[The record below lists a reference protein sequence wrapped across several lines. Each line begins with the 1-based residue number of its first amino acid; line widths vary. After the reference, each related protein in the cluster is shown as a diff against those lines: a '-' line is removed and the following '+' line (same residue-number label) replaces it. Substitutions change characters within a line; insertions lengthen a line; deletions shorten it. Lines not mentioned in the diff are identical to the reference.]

1 MGVAGRGGGPLP
13 RRRAAV
19 GYRLADAGPHPNPG
33 MAAEGRRLHRLEPD
47 PVTASIVDRIFAVS
61 GDDSSA

>member
-1 MGVAGRGGGPLP
+1 MGRRP
-13 RRRAAV
+13 RWRAVTSAADPPY

-47 PVTASIVDRIFAVS
+47 PLTAPIVDRIFAVS

>member
-1 MGVAGRGGGPLP
+1 MGSQAALEGRYLGGRPPYGH
-13 RRRAAV
+13 
-19 GYRLADAGPHPNPG
+19 RLADAGPYPNPG
-33 MAAEGRRLHRLEPD
+33 MAAEGRRLHQLESD